1 MLKFRPICRRRTIGT
16 YGSYQEDPPGGD
28 RQGDLPDMRR
38 CGTGHR
44 QRPGS
49 TVRLHQRLD
58 LLLPVPDLPADR
70 QQGSDRHHRGVATKA
85 GSRVVA
91 WSLPAELSEPKI
103 GPPICH
109 DDLLEFHL
117 ALERDAWEQELAALG
132 DR

>member
-1 MLKFRPICRRRTIGT
+1 VAIVRATCPTCGDVELDIANVQVQLCVSTNASTYSFLCPTCRLIVNKEATDIIVE
-16 YGSYQEDPPGGD
+16 S
-28 RQGDLPDMRR
+28 L
-38 CGTGHR
+38 
-44 QRPGS
+44 
-49 TVRLHQRLD
+49 
-58 LLLPVPDLPADR
+58 
-70 QQGSDRHHRGVATKA
+70 TKA

-117 ALERDAWEQELAALG
+117 ALERDSWEQELAALG